1 MGSLDLRPYHID
13 LVLTK
18 DSMALH
24 HVNPSLFE
32 RGQLYIRHITLGR
45 KEYEIEKE
53 LGRGTFGVTYLVR
66 SAEGDVYACKVMKN
80 VTSNSQRVAFFKECL
95 INIILAEESKGEENG
110 PYVPRIYRIA
120 YDEIRHQAFI
130 LSEVMHNTLD
140 NVISAFSPKENDII
154 VPDALN
160 KIAKILDFFART
172 VRFNHR
178 DLKGD
183 NIMYVKN
190 AAGERLYRLIDFG
203 FTCITWKGIRIEGIG
218 YFENSP
224 RCFKEDRDLSQL
236 VYSILRYSGTHMT
249 HKLYNYLANIIV
261 ANVGRHKCRMEKDC
275 PMNGLRGWR
284 NTYNFLERDNVSV
297 PKAEPTQFM
306 EELGK
311 YGKKTRKMPR
321 VPPAVAGECPPG
333 KIRNPK
339 TGRCVKDTG
348 AIGKKLKA
356 PLEAPSPC
364 PPGKIR
370 NPKTR
375 RCVKE
380 TGAVGKLLMADK

>member
-1 MGSLDLRPYHID
+1 MNLVLNKDSRELHFID
-13 LVLTK
+13 L
-18 DSMALH
+18 
-24 HVNPSLFE
+24 SLFE
-32 RGQLYIRHITLGR
+32 HGQLYVGHIALGR
-45 KEYEIEKE
+45 KEYEIQKE
-53 LGRGTFGVTYLVR
+53 IGRGTFGVTYLVR
-66 SAEGDVYACKVMKN
+66 SAEGNLYACKVIKN
-80 VTSNSQRVAFFKECL
+80 VSSNSQRVAFFKECL
-95 INIILAEESKGEENG
+95 INIILTEESKDEEHG
-110 PYVPRIYRIA
+110 PYVPRINRVA
-120 YDEIRHQAFI
+120 YNVILHQAFI
-130 LSEVMHNTLD
+130 LSEIMHNTLD
-140 NVISAFSPKENDII
+140 NVISAFSPEENDII

-203 FTCITWKGIRIEGIG
+203 FTCITWKDIRIEGIG

-236 VYSILRYSGTHMT
+236 VYSILMYSGRHLTHT
-249 HKLYNYLANIIV
+249 LYKYLANIIV

-275 PMNGLRGWR
+275 PTNGLMRWR

-297 PKAEPTQFM
+297 PKAKPMKFI

-311 YGKKTRKMPR
+311 YGKKTRKIPR
-321 VPPAVAGECPPG
+321 VPRVPLVAECPPG

-339 TGRCVKDTG
+339 TGRCVKDAG
-348 AIGKKLKA
+348 AVGKKLKA
-356 PLEAPSPC
+356 LLDAPSPC

-380 TGAVGKLLMADK
+380 TGAVGKLLIADK